1 MWSLVS
7 CKSLP
12 VTRDAFS
19 TTTQLHYC
27 DVKGKEGPAEAA
39 SNTGFILPS
48 FCSKPSFQIVIQEVW
63 LSGNVVTVLSW
74 SHFPR

>member
-27 DVKGKEGPAEAA
+27 DVNGKGQLKLPETSVSSSPPSTPSPAFRSSAR
-39 SNTGFILPS
+39 
-48 FCSKPSFQIVIQEVW
+48 K
-63 LSGNVVTVLSW
+63 SGNVTALGW
-74 SHFPR
+74 WCFPSRML

>member
-1 MWSLVS
+1 MRSLVS

-27 DVKGKEGPAEAA
+27 DVKRKGQLKLPETLASSSPPSAPSPAFRLSARKFGYLVML
-39 SNTGFILPS
+39 SLP
-48 FCSKPSFQIVIQEVW
+48 
-63 LSGNVVTVLSW
+63 
-74 SHFPR
+74 

>member
-19 TTTQLHYC
+19 TTAQLHYC
-27 DVKGKEGPAEAA
+27 DVNGKHQLKLPETQASSSPPSAPSPA
-39 SNTGFILPS
+39 LR
-48 FCSKPSFQIVIQEVW
+48 
-63 LSGNVVTVLSW
+63 LSARKSGCLAMFALGQ
-74 SHFPR
+74 SHFPS